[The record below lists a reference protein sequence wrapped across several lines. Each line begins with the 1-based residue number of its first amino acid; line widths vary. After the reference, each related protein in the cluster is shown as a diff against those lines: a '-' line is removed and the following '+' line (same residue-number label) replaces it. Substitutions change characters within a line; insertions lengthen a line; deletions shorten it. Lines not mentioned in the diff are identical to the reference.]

1 MRIRDF
7 FCFIHEYLLFFADM
21 PAKVEKNRLCDGSV
35 KSRHAKIIQFYR
47 KFQTWFK
54 VLWYNREVKWASM
67 PHHTILE
74 ELALIE
80 VFNLTK
86 KYGSFTAVKNIS
98 FTIEKGHIYG
108 FLGPNGAGKSTTM
121 NIITGC
127 LAATSGTVLID
138 GYDIYED
145 PVEAKRCIGYLP
157 EMPPLYTDM
166 TPEDYLLF
174 VAEAKG
180 VDAERLEQ
188 EVDRV
193 IEKTSLGAVR
203 KRLIKNLSKGYKQ
216 RVGIAQAIL
225 GDPEIIIL
233 DEPTVG
239 LDPLQIIEIRALI
252 RELGENH
259 TVILSSHIL
268 TEISAVCDYLI
279 IISHGKIVASD
290 TIAHLTASAEGRRI
304 ITLDVRGDTT
314 AVSDALKELTGAIH
328 TTVTHGLG
336 GCTRATVETE
346 ADADLREDIF
356 RIFARLDMPIVEMS
370 TNDISLEDVFLR
382 LTEDTPEAETDEAEI
397 PGIKATLEEAA
408 QVDDSDDNADNGDD
422 EDSPYYDPDTDK
434 KKKKKSADEYKPLFG
449 ERE

>member
-1 MRIRDF
+1 MYGKIRA
-7 FCFIHEYLLFFADM
+7 HR
-21 PAKVEKNRLCDGSV
+21 RLCDGFV
-35 KSRHAKIIQFYR
+35 ITHHPRIREIYAKI
-47 KFQTWFK
+47 QTYFK
-54 VLWYNREVKWASM
+54 NPWYNEKVNRAKL
-67 PHHTILE
+67 PNYTILE

-80 VFNLTK
+80 VRNLTK
-86 KYGSFTAVKNIS
+86 KYGSFPAVKNIS

-127 LAATSGTVLID
+127 LAATSGTVLIN

-157 EMPPLYTDM
+157 ELPPLYTDM
-166 TPEDYLLF
+166 TPEEYLLF

-180 VDAERLEQ
+180 VAGELLEQ

-193 IEKTSLGAVR
+193 IEKTSLSAVR
-203 KRLIKNLSKGYKQ
+203 KRLIKNLSKGYRQ

-279 IISHGKIVASD
+279 IISHGQIVASD

-314 AVSDALKELTGAIH
+314 AVSDAIAALSGAIH

-336 GCTRATVETE
+336 GCARVTVETE
-346 ADADLREDIF
+346 ADTDLRDDIF

-382 LTEDTPEAETDEAEI
+382 LTEDTPEIESEPADV
-397 PGIKATLEEAA
+397 PGITAALEAA
-408 QVDDSDDNADNGDD
+408 AEDDTDGNDDGNDD
-422 EDSPYYDPDTDK
+422 DTDGGSPYYDPD
-434 KKKKKSADEYKPLFG
+434 KKKKSADDYKPLFG
-449 ERE
+449 GRE